1 MSTYSDALTALGNP
15 TKLEIIT
22 NGGSYL
28 IQNTVTQVT
37 STTNGLAIKDSGGNA
52 NVVYV
57 AHSQVVSVL
66 KK

>member
-15 TKLEIIT
+15 TKLEIVT

-28 IQNTVTQVT
+28 VQNTTIQVT
-37 STTNGLAIKDSGGNA
+37 STTNGIAIKDNSGTA
-52 NVVYV
+52 NLVYI

>member
-15 TKLEIIT
+15 TKLEIVT

-28 IQNTVTQVT
+28 VQNTSIQVT
-37 STTNGLAIKDSGGNA
+37 STTNGIAIKDIGGTA
-52 NVVYV
+52 NLVYI

>member
-15 TKLEIIT
+15 TKLEIVT

-28 IQNTVTQVT
+28 VQNTTIQVT
-37 STTNGLAIKDSGGNA
+37 STTNGIAIKDNNGTA
-52 NVVYV
+52 NLVYI